1 MYYIS
6 QTSLEEQ
13 TKNVHVCIL
22 LCISYKYIMKG
33 TLIDW
38 IEARESDSGYV
49 YAGKAENLAAA
60 QFTKVDISQ
69 QLQPGAEGLTSLES
83 LLGLS

>member
-38 IEARESDSGYV
+38 MG
-49 YAGKAENLAAA
+49 
-60 QFTKVDISQ
+60 
-69 QLQPGAEGLTSLES
+69 LES
-83 LLGLS
+83 LTVAMSMLERLRTWQLPSLQRWIYLSSCSLGLKA